1 MSETSEVTAYSL
13 AGPDIVHEEF
23 DGDMVILNLSCGQY
37 FGLNESGALLWKAI
51 AEGHE
56 VTRIAALTGRGEELA
71 EFVGK
76 LRGFGLILPAETAT
90 PMPDDLA
97 LALGGAAPGPTVD
110 CYDDLAD
117 LIIAD
122 PIHDTDPQAGWPK
135 RPDTP

>member
-1 MSETSEVTAYSL
+1 MADIQQAGAFQP

-51 AEGHE
+51 SEGHALAEIQAGTGRDDE
-56 VTRIAALTGRGEELA
+56 VAGFVETLRGHGLITPADQSVPLPDTLLAALR
-71 EFVGK
+71 
-76 LRGFGLILPAETAT
+76 
-90 PMPDDLA
+90 
-97 LALGGAAPGPTVD
+97 GAAPGPTVD

-122 PIHDTDPQAGWPK
+122 PIHDTDPEAGWPK
-135 RPDTP
+135 RPDGF